1 MKPSATSTK
10 NKLKADKGGAK
21 LPAKPVTPAKLKPAK
36 LKKKTL
42 VNPQKSSSEIKPA
55 TLNLSTKLKTEV
67 KPAVLKS
74 PSKKFQPAPRDPTIE
89 NLKRY
94 YPDAHCAL
102 DHSNAFELLVATI
115 LSAQTTDERV
125 NKVTPALFSAY
136 PTPKALSEADL
147 HDVERFIMS
156 TNFYKNKSKNIIG
169 MAQILVDKYGG
180 EVPQK
185 MEQLVEL
192 PGVGRKTANVV
203 LGNAF
208 NIASGVVVDTHVGRL
223 ALRLGWTQNED
234 PVKVEQDLIKLIP
247 KEDWVL
253 IAHLLISH
261 GRKVCKARNPD
272 CSNCFLFDLCPK
284 RYVKL

>member
-21 LPAKPVTPAKLKPAK
+21 PPAKPSVTPATLRTKSTIKANTASAK
-36 LKKKTL
+36 KAA
-42 VNPQKSSSEIKPA
+42 SEVTPA
-55 TLNLSTKLKTEV
+55 TLKI
-67 KPAVLKS
+67 
-74 PSKKFQPAPRDPTIE
+74 SKKFQPAPRDQTIE
-89 NLKRY
+89 NLKRF

-169 MAQILVDKYGG
+169 MAQILVDKYKG
-180 EVPQK
+180 EVPQN

-223 ALRLGWTQNED
+223 ALRLGWTLNED